1 MASNPYELRWEVYS
15 RAEDLLRERYSCE
28 VCAWNEKKEAGIEP
42 GNYPAFPSDDEIY
55 TAAQRMKDWYEFKE
69 S

>member
-28 VCAWNEKKEAGIEP
+28 VSAWNEKKEAGIEP
-42 GNYPAFPSDDEIY
+42 GTYPLFPSDDEIY
-55 TAAQRMKDWYEFKE
+55 AAAQRMKDWYEFKE